1 MDRQQKAALLGELR
15 ARLNRAGI
23 VIVCHATGLNSEKT
37 RQLRRAIRRAGGE
50 LKVAK
55 NTVAKIAVHDTPF
68 APLSSFLEGPTGLVF
83 GYQDPVAVTKVLVD
97 FAREE
102 AERVQVRAA
111 VTSGELLDQAQID
124 ALAKLPERPVLL
136 AQLLALLQTP
146 ASLLVRLMQEPAA
159 RMVRLLNQRA
169 EQLKTQE

>member
-1 MDRQQKAALLGELR
+1 
-15 ARLNRAGI
+15 
-23 VIVCHATGLNSEKT
+23 
-37 RQLRRAIRRAGGE
+37 
-50 LKVAK
+50 
-55 NTVAKIAVHDTPF
+55 
-68 APLSSFLEGPTGLVF
+68 
-83 GYQDPVAVTKVLVD
+83 VAVTKVLVD

-159 RMVRLLNQRA
+159 QMVRLLNQRA